1 MLRADVLYGVFG
13 DSDFYGIADPQLRP
27 LLFYG
32 AALLAVAIV
41 RYADRGAAAT
51 GFAAG
56 LLVFAN
62 LALPLALGRAMLPF
76 LLMLTATGAGVAVHR
91 LAKRP
96 DYFYYRTCLQTVKVL
111 ALAAFYLEPV
121 KN

>member
-1 MLRADVLYGVFG
+1 MRAGVLYGVFG
-13 DSDFYGIADPQLRP
+13 DSDFYGIADPRP
-27 LLFYG
+27 LLFYR
-32 AALLAVAIV
+32 AALLAVATV

-56 LLVFAN
+56 LLVLAN
-62 LALPLALGRAMLPF
+62 LALPLAPGRAMLPF

-96 DYFYYRTCLQTVKVL
+96 DYFYIAPACK
-111 ALAAFYLEPV
+111 P
-121 KN
+121 

>member
-1 MLRADVLYGVFG
+1 MRADVLYGVFG

-56 LLVFAN
+56 PLVFAN

-76 LLMLTATGAGVAVHR
+76 LLMLTATGAGAGVAVHR
-91 LAKRP
+91 HAKRP
-96 DYFYYRTCLQTVKVL
+96 DCFCYRTCLQTVKVL
-111 ALAAFYLEPV
+111 A
-121 KN
+121 